1 MKLVALMRGRL
12 GFRTVIGSRRA
23 VAIAVVALAATIAFA
38 SQADAAT
45 FTVGST
51 ADTGGCAKP
60 PTGTTCTL
68 RQLVNSVPAGS
79 TISVPAGTYT
89 LTAGELLIDQNLTI
103 TGAGARTTTVEQNP
117 PAGTPVARVFD
128 IQPDPASGV
137 APTVTISGLE
147 ILFGKTTSGST
158 NGNIGGNVL
167 NEGTLTL
174 SEDDIVLGE
183 TTGGEGAGVANV
195 GGTLTITHS
204 LLEDNLS
211 FASSGSGGISGG
223 IANVASGA
231 TTATVTVNNSTLAG
245 NTAAAGAGGIGS
257 RCVRCTSSAVTIVN
271 STIFNNDGGTATTN
285 AGGLIAGTGSSIS
298 VENSIIASNTVGSGA
313 TASNCAGS
321 ITSLGHNIETS
332 TDCGFKST
340 SDLQKTD
347 PQFLFSGVTDLGGN
361 TDTLPLSAS
370 SPAVDAIPT
379 SAPNCTKTT
388 DQRDISRPQGSSCDI
403 GAYELI
409 EPVEGA
415 QFSEVVGSIDNT
427 SATIDWGDGTA
438 QSNGSVNPTTREV
451 TGTHTYAEAGIYHG
465 TLHWLNSD
473 GNPSTRAFDVK
484 VTDAALSATATPV
497 SATQG
502 TSFNGTVATFTDAN
516 PLSQAS
522 DFTATIAWGDGTAAT
537 AGTVATNAGGGFK
550 VTGTHTYSKTGS
562 FTTTITINDVG
573 GSTAS
578 ATGTATVSPPRP
590 VVTSV
595 SPSAGPTAGGT
606 SVTITGT
613 NLGIATAV
621 KFGANAATVTTNTAT
636 QIVATNPAG
645 SAGTVDVTVT
655 TPGGTSAT
663 SANDHY
669 TYTNGPSV
677 AAISPTSGPTAGG
690 TSVTI
695 TGANLASATAVKFGS
710 NTATINSNTA
720 TQIVAVAPA
729 GSAGAV
735 DVTVTTAGGTSAA
748 SLADRYT
755 YAGPPTVTGVSPTS
769 GPTLGGTAVTITGTN
784 LDNPSAV
791 KFGATNAAVV
801 TPISATQIIAVAP
814 AGSAG
819 AQDVRVTTPGGTSAT
834 SSADRFTFVPPPT
847 VTGVSPSSGP
857 AAGGTSVTITG
868 TDFTGASAVHFGASQ
883 AASFSVVNT
892 TQITATS
899 PAGAGTADVTV
910 TTPSGT
916 SATGAADQFTYDAA
930 KIPPPPSSP
939 VVLTGAPSVHSSSAA
954 ALEGSVNPQGL
965 ATSAHYE
972 YGLDSQFRA
981 SGPVYDQSTPSQSVG
996 SDFSSHTVVASL
1008 SGLVPNALYHVRL
1021 VATNSAGTTF
1031 GPDATFTTKED
1042 APPPPPKLG
1051 GAFNVE
1057 PVKGLVF
1064 VEINGKFI
1072 PITEVRQIPN
1082 GAIINALHGTVALI
1096 TAAGGSSTA
1105 NVSQAV
1111 KTKSKKPKAKV
1122 TTQKGTFGGAVF
1134 KVTQDHSGLA
1144 TLSLVEGAN
1153 FAGAPTYAS
1162 CQTHSVKATVAALS
1176 KKTLQLLKGSDNH
1189 GKFRT
1194 KGRYAAATVRGTV
1207 WSIADRCDGTLTHVT
1222 RGTVVVSD
1230 LVRHKSITVRA
1241 GHSYLALA
1249 RPPKH
1254 K

>member
-1 MKLVALMRGRL
+1 MKQAELRPDGRGR
-12 GFRTVIGSRRA
+12 RTASPLRRV
-23 VAIAVVALAATIAFA
+23 VATIALTLAALIAVVAQAQAATL
-38 SQADAAT
+38 
-45 FTVGST
+45 TVGST

-89 LTAGELLIDQNLTI
+89 LTAGELLIDQNMTI

-245 NTAAAGAGGIGS
+245 NTAAGGAGGIGS
-257 RCVRCTSSAVTIVN
+257 RCVRCTNSAVTIVN

-438 QSNGSVNPTTREV
+438 QSNGSVDPTTREV

-502 TSFNGTVATFTDAN
+502 TSFNGTVATFTDGN

-590 VVTSV
+590 AVTSV

-613 NLGIATAV
+613 NFTGATAV
-621 KFGANAATVTTNTAT
+621 QFGTTNATSFTVNSATSITATAPAGSPARSTSPLRPPVAPAPPAPATTTGTPHRPTVTTFS
-636 QIVATNPAG
+636 PA
-645 SAGTVDVTVT
+645 A
-655 TPGGTSAT
+655 
-663 SANDHY
+663 
-669 TYTNGPSV
+669 
-677 AAISPTSGPTAGG
+677 GPTAGG

-695 TGANLASATAVKFGS
+695 TGTNLTGATAVKFG
-710 NTATINSNTA
+710 A
-720 TQIVAVAPA
+720 TQRDELHGQQRHPDHRHRTRRL
-729 GSAGAV
+729 GRHRRRHR
-735 DVTVTTAGGTSAA
+735 DHPRRHQRHQRQRPVTPTWR
-748 SLADRYT
+748 ADRHERE
-755 YAGPPTVTGVSPTS
+755 SE
-769 GPTLGGTAVTITGTN
+769 
-784 LDNPSAV
+784 
-791 KFGATNAAVV
+791 
-801 TPISATQIIAVAP
+801 
-814 AGSAG
+814 
-819 AQDVRVTTPGGTSAT
+819 R
-834 SSADRFTFVPPPT
+834 
-847 VTGVSPSSGP
+847 
-857 AAGGTSVTITG
+857 
-868 TDFTGASAVHFGASQ
+868 
-883 AASFSVVNT
+883 
-892 TQITATS
+892 
-899 PAGAGTADVTV
+899 
-910 TTPSGT
+910 
-916 SATGAADQFTYDAA
+916 
-930 KIPPPPSSP
+930 
-939 VVLTGAPSVHSSSAA
+939 
-954 ALEGSVNPQGL
+954 
-965 ATSAHYE
+965 
-972 YGLDSQFRA
+972 
-981 SGPVYDQSTPSQSVG
+981 G
-996 SDFSSHTVVASL
+996 SDWRRHQRHDHRHQL
-1008 SGLVPNALYHVRL
+1008 HRRERRQVR
-1021 VATNSAGTTF
+1021 GHR
-1031 GPDATFTTKED
+1031 ATFTV
-1042 APPPPPKLG
+1042 
-1051 GAFNVE
+1051 N
-1057 PVKGLVF
+1057 
-1064 VEINGKFI
+1064 
-1072 PITEVRQIPN
+1072 
-1082 GAIINALHGTVALI
+1082 
-1096 TAAGGSSTA
+1096 S
-1105 NVSQAV
+1105 
-1111 KTKSKKPKAKV
+1111 
-1122 TTQKGTFGGAVF
+1122 
-1134 KVTQDHSGLA
+1134 A
-1144 TLSLVEGAN
+1144 T
-1153 FAGAPTYAS
+1153 
-1162 CQTHSVKATVAALS
+1162 
-1176 KKTLQLLKGSDNH
+1176 
-1189 GKFRT
+1189 
-1194 KGRYAAATVRGTV
+1194 
-1207 WSIADRCDGTLTHVT
+1207 
-1222 RGTVVVSD
+1222 
-1230 LVRHKSITVRA
+1230 
-1241 GHSYLALA
+1241 
-1249 RPPKH
+1249 
-1254 K
+1254 

>member
-1 MKLVALMRGRL
+1 MVATIALTL
-12 GFRTVIGSRRA
+12 A
-23 VAIAVVALAATIAFA
+23 ALIAVVA
-38 SQADAAT
+38 QAQAAT

-89 LTAGELLIDQNLTI
+89 LTAGELLIDQNMTI

-245 NTAAAGAGGIGS
+245 NTAAGGAGGIGS
-257 RCVRCTSSAVTIVN
+257 RCVRCTNSTVTVVD
-271 STIFNNDGGTATTN
+271 STIFNNDGGTATAN

-340 SDLQKTD
+340 GDLQKTD

-379 SAPNCTKTT
+379 SASNCTKTT

-438 QSNGSVNPTTREV
+438 QSNGSVDPTTREV

-484 VTDAALSATATPV
+484 VTDAALSATGTPF

-502 TSFNGTVATFTDAN
+502 TSFNSTVATFTDAN

-578 ATGTATVSPPRP
+578 ASGTATVSPPRP
-590 VVTSV
+590 AVTSV

-613 NLGIATAV
+613 NLG
-621 KFGANAATVTTNTAT
+621 
-636 QIVATNPAG
+636 
-645 SAGTVDVTVT
+645 
-655 TPGGTSAT
+655 
-663 SANDHY
+663 
-669 TYTNGPSV
+669 
-677 AAISPTSGPTAGG
+677 
-690 TSVTI
+690 
-695 TGANLASATAVKFGS
+695 SATAVPARRARPIGS
-710 NTATINSNTA
+710 HSCRRRRLRASA
-720 TQIVAVAPA
+720 RRRARLPAAPA
-729 GSAGAV
+729 
-735 DVTVTTAGGTSAA
+735 
-748 SLADRYT
+748 
-755 YAGPPTVTGVSPTS
+755 
-769 GPTLGGTAVTITGTN
+769 
-784 LDNPSAV
+784 
-791 KFGATNAAVV
+791 
-801 TPISATQIIAVAP
+801 
-814 AGSAG
+814 
-819 AQDVRVTTPGGTSAT
+819 
-834 SSADRFTFVPPPT
+834 
-847 VTGVSPSSGP
+847 
-857 AAGGTSVTITG
+857 
-868 TDFTGASAVHFGASQ
+868 
-883 AASFSVVNT
+883 
-892 TQITATS
+892 
-899 PAGAGTADVTV
+899 
-910 TTPSGT
+910 
-916 SATGAADQFTYDAA
+916 
-930 KIPPPPSSP
+930 
-939 VVLTGAPSVHSSSAA
+939 
-954 ALEGSVNPQGL
+954 
-965 ATSAHYE
+965 
-972 YGLDSQFRA
+972 
-981 SGPVYDQSTPSQSVG
+981 
-996 SDFSSHTVVASL
+996 
-1008 SGLVPNALYHVRL
+1008 
-1021 VATNSAGTTF
+1021 
-1031 GPDATFTTKED
+1031 
-1042 APPPPPKLG
+1042 
-1051 GAFNVE
+1051 
-1057 PVKGLVF
+1057 
-1064 VEINGKFI
+1064 
-1072 PITEVRQIPN
+1072 
-1082 GAIINALHGTVALI
+1082 
-1096 TAAGGSSTA
+1096 
-1105 NVSQAV
+1105 
-1111 KTKSKKPKAKV
+1111 
-1122 TTQKGTFGGAVF
+1122 
-1134 KVTQDHSGLA
+1134 
-1144 TLSLVEGAN
+1144 
-1153 FAGAPTYAS
+1153 
-1162 CQTHSVKATVAALS
+1162 
-1176 KKTLQLLKGSDNH
+1176 
-1189 GKFRT
+1189 
-1194 KGRYAAATVRGTV
+1194 
-1207 WSIADRCDGTLTHVT
+1207 
-1222 RGTVVVSD
+1222 
-1230 LVRHKSITVRA
+1230 
-1241 GHSYLALA
+1241 
-1249 RPPKH
+1249 
-1254 K
+1254 

>member
-12 GFRTVIGSRRA
+12 GLRTVSGSRRA
-23 VAIAVVALAATIAFA
+23 VAIVVLALAGTIAFA
-38 SQADAAT
+38 AQAEAAT

-51 ADTGGCAKP
+51 ADTGGCSKP

-79 TISVPAGTYT
+79 VIDVPAGTYT
-89 LTAGELLIDQNLTI
+89 LTAGELLVNQNLTI
-103 TGAGARTTTVEQNP
+103 AGDGARTTTVEQNP
-117 PAGTPVARVFD
+117 PAGTPTARVFD
-128 IQPDPASGV
+128 VQRDANGAV
-137 APTVTISGLE
+137 PTVTISGLE
-147 ILFGKTTSGST
+147 ILFGKTTSTSPNANAG
-158 NGNIGGNVL
+158 GNIL

-174 SEDDIVLGE
+174 REDHIVLGE
-183 TTGGEGAGVANV
+183 TTGGSGAGVANIN
-195 GGTLTITHS
+195 GTLTITHS

-211 FASSGSGGISGG
+211 FASNGSGGISGA
-223 IANVASGA
+223 IDNVASGV
-231 TTATVTVNNSTLAG
+231 TTSTVTLDNTTIVNN
-245 NTAAAGAGGIGS
+245 TAQGGAGAIGS
-257 RCVRCTSSAVTIVN
+257 RCIRCTSSAITIVN

-321 ITSLGHNIETS
+321 ITSLGRNIETS

-340 SDLQKTD
+340 GDLQKTD

-361 TDTLPLSAS
+361 TDTLPLSAG

-379 SAPNCTKTT
+379 SASNCTKTT
-388 DQRDISRPQGSSCDI
+388 DQRDINRPQGSSCDI

-415 QFSEVVGSIDNT
+415 PFSEVVGSIDNT

-438 QSNGSVNPTTREV
+438 QSNGSVDPTTREV

-502 TSFNGTVATFTDAN
+502 TSFSGTVATFTDAN
-516 PLSQAS
+516 PLSKAS

-606 SVTITGT
+606 SVTITG
-613 NLGIATAV
+613 A
-621 KFGANAATVTTNTAT
+621 
-636 QIVATNPAG
+636 
-645 SAGTVDVTVT
+645 
-655 TPGGTSAT
+655 
-663 SANDHY
+663 
-669 TYTNGPSV
+669 
-677 AAISPTSGPTAGG
+677 
-690 TSVTI
+690 
-695 TGANLASATAVKFGS
+695 
-710 NTATINSNTA
+710 
-720 TQIVAVAPA
+720 
-729 GSAGAV
+729 
-735 DVTVTTAGGTSAA
+735 
-748 SLADRYT
+748 
-755 YAGPPTVTGVSPTS
+755 
-769 GPTLGGTAVTITGTN
+769 
-784 LDNPSAV
+784 
-791 KFGATNAAVV
+791 
-801 TPISATQIIAVAP
+801 
-814 AGSAG
+814 
-819 AQDVRVTTPGGTSAT
+819 
-834 SSADRFTFVPPPT
+834 
-847 VTGVSPSSGP
+847 
-857 AAGGTSVTITG
+857 
-868 TDFTGASAVHFGASQ
+868 DFTGATAVRFGATP
-883 AASFSVVNT
+883 AASFSFDGP
-892 TQITATS
+892 TQIAATS
-899 PAGAGTADVTV
+899 PAGSGTADVTV

-916 SATGAADQFTYDAA
+916 SAPNPADRFTYNAA
-930 KIPPPPSSP
+930 SVIPAPTAP
-939 VVLTGAPSVHSSSAA
+939 VVLTGAPSVHSSSGA

-965 ATSAHYE
+965 ATTAHYE

-996 SDFSSHTVVASL
+996 SDFSSHAVVASL

-1021 VATNSAGTTF
+1021 VATNSAGITF

-1042 APPPPPKLG
+1042 PPPPPPKLG
-1051 GAFNVE
+1051 GSFNAE

-1096 TAAGGSSTA
+1096 TSAGGSTSATA
-1105 NVSQAV
+1105 SRAA
-1111 KTKSKKPKAKV
+1111 KTKSKKPTTKV

-1134 KVTQDHSGLA
+1134 QVTQVHSGRV
-1144 TLSLVEGAN
+1144 TLSLVEGAS

-1162 CQTHSVKATVAALS
+1162 CQPHSGKAAIAAIS

-1194 KGRYAAATVRGTV
+1194 KGRYAAATVR
-1207 WSIADRCDGTLTHVT
+1207 
-1222 RGTVVVSD
+1222 
-1230 LVRHKSITVRA
+1230 VRSGRSPTAATGR
-1241 GHSYLALA
+1241 
-1249 RPPKH
+1249 
-1254 K
+1254 

>member
-12 GFRTVIGSRRA
+12 GFRTVSGSRRA
-23 VAIAVVALAATIAFA
+23 VAIAVLALAATIAFA

-313 TASNCAGS
+313 TAANCAGS

-438 QSNGSVNPTTREV
+438 QSNGSVDPTTREV

-465 TLHWLNSD
+465 TLHWRNSD

-522 DFTATIAWGDGTAAT
+522 DFTATIVWGDGTAAT

-595 SPSAGPTAGGT
+595 SPAAGPTAGGT

-613 NLGIATAV
+613 NLGSATAV
-621 KFGANAATVTTNTAT
+621 KFGANAATVTANTAT

-655 TPGGTSAT
+655 TP
-663 SANDHY
+663 
-669 TYTNGPSV
+669 
-677 AAISPTSGPTAGG
+677 AAPAQPAPTTTTPTPTAHR
-690 TSVTI
+690 S
-695 TGANLASATAVKFGS
+695 LRSAR
-710 NTATINSNTA
+710 
-720 TQIVAVAPA
+720 P
-729 GSAGAV
+729 
-735 DVTVTTAGGTSAA
+735 
-748 SLADRYT
+748 R
-755 YAGPPTVTGVSPTS
+755 
-769 GPTLGGTAVTITGTN
+769 
-784 LDNPSAV
+784 
-791 KFGATNAAVV
+791 
-801 TPISATQIIAVAP
+801 
-814 AGSAG
+814 
-819 AQDVRVTTPGGTSAT
+819 
-834 SSADRFTFVPPPT
+834 
-847 VTGVSPSSGP
+847 
-857 AAGGTSVTITG
+857 
-868 TDFTGASAVHFGASQ
+868 
-883 AASFSVVNT
+883 
-892 TQITATS
+892 
-899 PAGAGTADVTV
+899 
-910 TTPSGT
+910 
-916 SATGAADQFTYDAA
+916 
-930 KIPPPPSSP
+930 
-939 VVLTGAPSVHSSSAA
+939 
-954 ALEGSVNPQGL
+954 
-965 ATSAHYE
+965 
-972 YGLDSQFRA
+972 
-981 SGPVYDQSTPSQSVG
+981 
-996 SDFSSHTVVASL
+996 
-1008 SGLVPNALYHVRL
+1008 
-1021 VATNSAGTTF
+1021 
-1031 GPDATFTTKED
+1031 
-1042 APPPPPKLG
+1042 
-1051 GAFNVE
+1051 
-1057 PVKGLVF
+1057 
-1064 VEINGKFI
+1064 
-1072 PITEVRQIPN
+1072 
-1082 GAIINALHGTVALI
+1082 
-1096 TAAGGSSTA
+1096 
-1105 NVSQAV
+1105 
-1111 KTKSKKPKAKV
+1111 
-1122 TTQKGTFGGAVF
+1122 
-1134 KVTQDHSGLA
+1134 
-1144 TLSLVEGAN
+1144 
-1153 FAGAPTYAS
+1153 
-1162 CQTHSVKATVAALS
+1162 
-1176 KKTLQLLKGSDNH
+1176 
-1189 GKFRT
+1189 
-1194 KGRYAAATVRGTV
+1194 
-1207 WSIADRCDGTLTHVT
+1207 
-1222 RGTVVVSD
+1222 
-1230 LVRHKSITVRA
+1230 
-1241 GHSYLALA
+1241 A
-1249 RPPKH
+1249 RPPAARASRSQAPTSRARRRLSSGATPQRSTVTPRRRSSPSRRRARPERWT
-1254 K
+1254 